1 MDPGEFKALMQ
12 DLQQRLDFPRDEIL
26 LFLAEAD
33 MNADGKI
40 EYEVGSGVELSR
52 FLGLKEVEF

>member
-1 MDPGEFKALMQ
+1 MQ

-40 EYEVGSGVELSR
+40 EYEAPKII
-52 FLGLKEVEF
+52 KERAWKGRV

>member
-1 MDPGEFKALMQ
+1 MQ